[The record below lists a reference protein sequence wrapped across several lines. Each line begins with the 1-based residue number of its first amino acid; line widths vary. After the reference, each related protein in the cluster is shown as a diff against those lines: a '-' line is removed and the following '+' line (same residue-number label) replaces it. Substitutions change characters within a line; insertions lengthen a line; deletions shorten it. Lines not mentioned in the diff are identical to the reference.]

1 MRKFHPL
8 ITRILVMT
16 ASGFLLIS
24 IAGSYTPAVS
34 PAPEQAIRISHD
46 NAADISQSG
55 SLPVRIMNL
64 LNQFAGNSASYLSG
78 LDSKTEET
86 YSPSVFKYNLM
97 ALYPDEQEISPEDET
112 ATQQE
117 RVMRLLK
124 YNLKPFYDFFKLSF
138 HTRASDSY
146 GGQMYEYLNR
156 KDAEWTSELYRWL
169 QASPE
174 QAAKMLRHPASS
186 VTGKYDPTNKAHDP
200 ANPATWL
207 IPSWKNVSFQFYDGD
222 GKSIS
227 LYSNAQE
234 IASMASVYTWF
245 TGWTDVDNF
254 KSYID
259 ELWQLSHGYSVTV
272 GAVYYCDGC
281 VDPND
286 AESDDDAETEP
297 ALSAS
302 SETSGESQAEIPS
315 DVLPEGQNGASE
327 TSQEAAAAQA
337 SPSELSGPSEDTAA
351 AAGEHAVGGQ
361 DGESNAV
368 PAAEETQIQLNEEG
382 KFCPGHV
389 DLTITARITG
399 LSEQKNLFTL
409 DKRGHM
415 KTEAWNGWSD
425 YGKAYVNRLNS
436 QDWALLYNLSPIEL
450 ALGKPLTFTEISEY
464 LKLLPDDISR
474 ERKAV
479 ITYALQSVGKIP
491 YYYGGKAKV
500 PGYEGNNFAVITP
513 PDRKGRI
520 ISGLDCSGWV
530 NWVYW
535 SSLGKIPTNLGTSG
549 LIYAGR
555 AVSRSDL
562 KPGDIIIRLG
572 VNSHVVMF
580 LAWAPNGQMICIHET
595 GGSVSNV
602 TVSVMD
608 ANWPYYRSL
617 LD

>member
-117 RVMRLLK
+117 RVMRLLN

-234 IASMASVYTWF
+234 IASMASVY
-245 TGWTDVDNF
+245 
-254 KSYID
+254 
-259 ELWQLSHGYSVTV
+259 
-272 GAVYYCDGC
+272 
-281 VDPND
+281 
-286 AESDDDAETEP
+286 
-297 ALSAS
+297 
-302 SETSGESQAEIPS
+302 
-315 DVLPEGQNGASE
+315 
-327 TSQEAAAAQA
+327 
-337 SPSELSGPSEDTAA
+337 
-351 AAGEHAVGGQ
+351 
-361 DGESNAV
+361 
-368 PAAEETQIQLNEEG
+368 
-382 KFCPGHV
+382 
-389 DLTITARITG
+389 R
-399 LSEQKNLFTL
+399 
-409 DKRGHM
+409 M
-415 KTEAWNGWSD
+415 
-425 YGKAYVNRLNS
+425 
-436 QDWALLYNLSPIEL
+436 
-450 ALGKPLTFTEISEY
+450 
-464 LKLLPDDISR
+464 
-474 ERKAV
+474 
-479 ITYALQSVGKIP
+479 
-491 YYYGGKAKV
+491 
-500 PGYEGNNFAVITP
+500 
-513 PDRKGRI
+513 DRCG
-520 ISGLDCSGWV
+520 
-530 NWVYW
+530 
-535 SSLGKIPTNLGTSG
+535 
-549 LIYAGR
+549 
-555 AVSRSDL
+555 
-562 KPGDIIIRLG
+562 
-572 VNSHVVMF
+572 
-580 LAWAPNGQMICIHET
+580 
-595 GGSVSNV
+595 
-602 TVSVMD
+602 
-608 ANWPYYRSL
+608 
-617 LD
+617 